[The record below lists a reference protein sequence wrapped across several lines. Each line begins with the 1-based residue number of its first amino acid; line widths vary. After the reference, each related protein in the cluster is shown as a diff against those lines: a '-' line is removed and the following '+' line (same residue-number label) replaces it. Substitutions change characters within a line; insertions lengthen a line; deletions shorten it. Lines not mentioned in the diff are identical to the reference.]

1 MASLN
6 KVFLIGNLTRDPD
19 LRYTPGGMAVCDL
32 GLATTRRF
40 TVNNQDREE
49 TCFVDITVWGKV
61 GENCKNF
68 LEKGSPVMVEGRL
81 QLDQWEDQNGVKK
94 SKLRVVAESVQFLG
108 ARRNPQGGEGGNYNP
123 GSAGGGSF
131 RQNYSGNP
139 GSSYGGNASSGNP
152 QQSGS
157 YGRSNPVPAAP
168 PIPPPSFA
176 PPSMPGAG
184 GTASDSEEDIP
195 F

>member
-40 TVNNQDREE
+40 NVNGQEREE

-81 QLDQWEDQNGVKK
+81 QLDQWEDQSGMKK

-108 ARRNPQGGEGGNYNP
+108 SRRSGSAPDGGGSSYSSGGN
-123 GSAGGGSF
+123 SQQGSF
-131 RQNYSGNP
+131 RQ
-139 GSSYGGNASSGNP
+139 SYGSPRQQTAP
-152 QQSGS
+152 QEQQSRQQFS
-157 YGRSNPVPAAP
+157 PPPV
-168 PIPPPSFA
+168 PPPSFA
-176 PPSMPGAG
+176 PPSMPGSGVAPE
-184 GTASDSEEDIP
+184 SEEDIP